1 MSFKDDVDEFVSI
14 AWHLRT
20 HDDYAR
26 VTRHTQIKHIVYATR
41 NHRLAGWENSVL
53 FFCRTIQPEH
63 PIPGDV
69 RMAIIHMHSLTAT
82 AAEPAYDNKEQIRAI
97 AAVASDM
104 RSEEGKR
111 HRQVLRDWIGA
122 VRDEDRHFASPAE
135 GTVFVGFIDTPK

>member
-1 MSFKDDVDEFVSI
+1 MSFKEDVDEFVKI

-53 FFCRTIQPEH
+53 VFCRTIQPEE
-63 PIPGDV
+63 PISGDV
-69 RMAIIHMHSLTAT
+69 RMAIIHLRSLTAT
-82 AAEPAYDNKEQIRAI
+82 AAELAHGNKEQNKAI
-97 AAVASDM
+97 MAVASDM

-111 HRQVLRDWIGA
+111 HRRVLCDWIGA
-122 VRDEDRHFASPAE
+122 VRDADRHFASPAE